1 MVFRALATLAVTC
14 AFVSDVQAGLPE
26 GVAREIQHTTISR
39 TSSAGSDYVAA
50 AARTRIRYGFTD
62 ASNALS
68 GGIHRR
74 ATPQEINVT
83 ASFGSNVYDTV
94 YYTNV
99 SIGTPAQHFLM
110 ALDTGFPDIWVAA
123 PCDVF
128 DCPTGMPLYN
138 SRKSSTA
145 VNKTAGQISLS
156 EDQHLEGFIFTDTIR
171 VGSQSI
177 SNAAFLSLG
186 DSIMPVP
193 PPCSGSMGLG
203 FAPIGQTTNLP
214 FWRAILEGKDISSPE
229 FSYLDLVETNAT
241 YWALDI
247 SAVTVQ
253 GKSVSISKNRLAVF
267 DTASAFLFAPK
278 ADMDAIWAAVPGSTL
293 DTTSDFYQYPCDTD
307 LNITVSFGGRTWPIS
322 PTALNL
328 GPVSPG
334 SQQCFGAIAT
344 SANTRDTVYSV
355 FRQTPPSLGFA
366 ELSTIAGGS
375 GPPNSSTPTSP
386 STQTSSST
394 SSSPSTSAT
403 SNTGGGKPGQKKNIG
418 AIAGGV
424 IAGLIVLLLA
434 GVGFLLWRRRRNA
447 KKLPKTPFSL
457 TSGDEESMV
466 VRPDPYPIIQSSFT
480 VRTVSPKTG
489 EKTTITHRFGDAPTS
504 PVSSPQTDSEQG
516 QEPQAHDGLTTGRV
530 LSSQLPLG
538 AQAPDLSQSTSDP
551 NILQALES
559 LREEVRQVR
568 WLASEGAREEAPPG
582 YATQ

>member
-39 TSSAGSDYVAA
+39 ASSAGSDYVAA

-68 GGIHRR
+68 RGIHRR

-83 ASFGSNVYDTV
+83 ASFGSDVYDTV

-171 VGSQSI
+171 MGSQSI

-229 FSYLDLVETNAT
+229 FSVWLSHNGGTLTFGGVNNTLFSGDIEYLDLVETNAT

-293 DTTSDFYQYPCDTD
+293 DTASDFYQYPCDTD

-344 SANTRDTVYSV
+344 SANTRDTYQRPEVDWVLGVPFLTSVYSV

-386 STQTSSST
+386 STPTSSST

-403 SNTGGGKPGQKKNIG
+403 SNTGGGKPGQKKQNIG
-418 AIAGGV
+418 TIAGGV
-424 IAGLIVLLLA
+424 IAGLIILLLA

-447 KKLPKTPFSL
+447 KKLPKTPFFL
-457 TSGDEESMV
+457 TLGDEESMV
-466 VRPDPYPIIQSSFT
+466 VRPDPYPITQSSFT

-489 EKTTITHRFGDAPTS
+489 EKTTITHRFGDAHTS
-504 PVSSPQTDSEQG
+504 PVSSPQTDSE
-516 QEPQAHDGLTTGRV
+516 
-530 LSSQLPLG
+530 
-538 AQAPDLSQSTSDP
+538 
-551 NILQALES
+551 
-559 LREEVRQVR
+559 
-568 WLASEGAREEAPPG
+568 
-582 YATQ
+582 